1 MVDGADDEEIETK
14 DRHGAEGENC
24 LGSSAGA
31 LDDCRF
37 GPTLSG
43 SPEPDLFVE
52 EAIAGAGGTGILT
65 LAWEWM
71 RGNERSGR
79 SRNSTPRSGSL
90 PSSEIFYARGQ
101 DDEQAGPRSFA
112 QPKPCRSIDPPAA
125 GAHEWLQPVQR
136 LLALGGSFSLL
147 DESKHLVK
155 AKQVNW
161 MNQHIQ
167 HQGRIGWTEISVPE

>member
-1 MVDGADDEEIETK
+1 
-14 DRHGAEGENC
+14 
-24 LGSSAGA
+24 
-31 LDDCRF
+31 
-37 GPTLSG
+37 
-43 SPEPDLFVE
+43 VE

-112 QPKPCRSIDPPAA
+112 QPKPCRSIDPPAMSTT
-125 GAHEWLQPVQR
+125 
-136 LLALGGSFSLL
+136 LALQVRGLPTQATSRSQAAGTVCVCVPIWTI
-147 DESKHLVK
+147 SK
-155 AKQVNW
+155 
-161 MNQHIQ
+161 
-167 HQGRIGWTEISVPE
+167 G